1 MAPRKCES
9 GVICLENWTLLL
21 LLILF
26 IILAYLYYIFLT
38 KPMAPSFANS
48 YVQSIGYPIQSSSI
62 GQMAPIGPMGSNVTP
77 NIMMDPYAPP
87 LRTDG
92 YSHGI
97 YSGING
103 GGVTT
108 RGIPVNIETRG
119 LQNEYTQMG
128 IITCEHKENMILP
141 LMGRRLITGL
151 DKWQYYTI
159 SNTGAIN
166 TKLPIRYRGRSC
178 SGEYGCDCLMNGD
191 VVYVEGYQDTF
202 KVTLY
207 ETAKFQYIPYI

>member
-1 MAPRKCES
+1 MAPRKCEP
-9 GVICLENWTLLL
+9 GTICLENWTLGLF
-21 LLILF
+21 LILF
-26 IILAYLYYIFLT
+26 IILAFLYYIFLT
-38 KPMAPSFANS
+38 RPTGHPYIYSMPLTMAP
-48 YVQSIGYPIQSSSI
+48 PISSI
-62 GQMAPIGPMGSNVTP
+62 GPIGSIGSNVTP
-77 NIMMDPYAPP
+77 NVMMDPYTPP
-87 LRTDG
+87 VRTDG
-92 YSHGI
+92 MYFP
-97 YSGING
+97 
-103 GGVTT
+103 TRP

-166 TKLPIRYRGRSC
+166 TKLPIRYKGRGC

-202 KVTLY
+202 RVTLY
-207 ETAKFQYIPYI
+207 DTATFQYIPYI

>member
-1 MAPRKCES
+1 MAPRKCEP
-9 GVICLENWTLLL
+9 GTICLENWTLGLFL
-21 LLILF
+21 VLF
-26 IILAYLYYIFLT
+26 ILLAYLYYIFLT
-38 KPMAPSFANS
+38 KPIGPSF
-48 YVQSIGYPIQSSSI
+48 YPIGYPSSV
-62 GQMAPIGPMGSNVTP
+62 PIGGIGHMGPMGPMGPMGNMGSNVTP

-87 LRTDG
+87 LRTD
-92 YSHGI
+92 SI
-97 YSGING
+97 YFPN
-103 GGVTT
+103 
-108 RGIPVNIETRG
+108 RPQGIPVNIETRG

-128 IITCEHKENMILP
+128 IITREHKENMILP

-166 TKLPIRYRGRSC
+166 TKLPIRYKGRSC

-202 KVTLY
+202 RVTLY

>member
-1 MAPRKCES
+1 
-9 GVICLENWTLLL
+9 
-21 LLILF
+21 
-26 IILAYLYYIFLT
+26 
-38 KPMAPSFANS
+38 
-48 YVQSIGYPIQSSSI
+48 
-62 GQMAPIGPMGSNVTP
+62 MAPIGPMGSNVTP